1 VAGHRGHCRGPV
13 VLARRAPRGSF
24 AATRQ
29 LNVLIKPNGLDA
41 TSSTP
46 YFADPNLCHAV
57 VQHESAHACAHCVSY
72 VSDKGQFA
80 QLCAFMPLI
89 VIFFDFIRL
98 WCHSSSADG
107 NLRSIH
113 YGARPFRRPTHEHP
127 LNDGS

>member
-1 VAGHRGHCRGPV
+1 
-13 VLARRAPRGSF
+13 
-24 AATRQ
+24 
-29 LNVLIKPNGLDA
+29 
-41 TSSTP
+41 
-46 YFADPNLCHAV
+46 
-57 VQHESAHACAHCVSY
+57 
-72 VSDKGQFA
+72 VSDKTQFA
-80 QLCAFMPLI
+80 QLIAFMPLI